1 VINTVKVINENSS
14 FNIAGDL
21 MMGGTGTA
29 VHYSAHKQSI
39 CGRSCSA
46 REQNNGR

>member
-14 FNIAGDL
+14 FNIAGNP

-29 VHYSAHKQSI
+29 VHYPAHKQSVW
-39 CGRSCSA
+39 GRSCSA
-46 REQNNGR
+46 QEQNNGR